1 MVSRITFIYQGKSI
15 WNKIRGEI
23 AVRSERDFEIGQRME
38 SIDKRIKKKIDEIR
52 ELPEKVRRETTN
64 RKARTKALIVMGAW
78 LEATLLGRTNIT
90 LWQYLN
96 REGKMRMIAWAL
108 GVEEME
114 KTILSKTFVAKGDLE
129 KLKKLAEL
137 EVQKIRKDRMTL
149 ADYLE
154 SRKEL
159 VQKLLSQGVS
169 KKRVCEILSQDCG
182 FTISVKRLNSFL
194 GEGKKS
200 KTGENKSENRTENSE
215 RAGAI
220 DK

>member
-1 MVSRITFIYQGKSI
+1 LG
-15 WNKIRGEI
+15 GET
-23 AVRSERDFEIGQRME
+23 AVGSERDCEIDQR
-38 SIDKRIKKKIDEIR
+38 IQRRIQAIR
-52 ELPEKVRRETTN
+52 ELPEKVRRETTS

-78 LEATLLGRTNIT
+78 VEAQLLGRTDKP
-90 LWQYLN
+90 LWHYLE
-96 REGKMRMIAWAL
+96 REGKMRLIAWAL

-114 KTILSKTFVAKGDLE
+114 GTLSKTFVSKGDLE

-137 EVQKIRKDRMTL
+137 ELQKIRKDKTTL
-149 ADYLE
+149 GDYLE
-154 SRKEL
+154 SRREIVKE
-159 VQKLLSQGVS
+159 LLSQGVS

-200 KTGENKSENRTENSE
+200 KIGENKSENRTENQ
-215 RAGAI
+215 RTGAV

>member
-1 MVSRITFIYQGKSI
+1 LG
-15 WNKIRGEI
+15 GET
-23 AVRSERDFEIGQRME
+23 AVGSERDCEIDQR
-38 SIDKRIKKKIDEIR
+38 IQRRIQAIR
-52 ELPEKVRRETTN
+52 ELPEKVRRETTS

-78 LEATLLGRTNIT
+78 LEARLLGRTDKP
-90 LWQYLN
+90 LWHYLE
-96 REGKMRMIAWAL
+96 REGKMRLIAWAL

-114 KTILSKTFVAKGDLE
+114 RNMLAKTFVSKGDLE

-137 EVQKIRKDRMTL
+137 ELQKIRKDKTTL
-149 ADYLE
+149 GDYLE
-154 SRKEL
+154 SRREI
-159 VQKLLSQGVS
+159 VTELLSQGVS

-200 KTGENKSENRTENSE
+200 KAGENKSENRTENQ
-215 RAGAI
+215 RTGAI

>member
-1 MVSRITFIYQGKSI
+1 MG
-15 WNKIRGEI
+15 
-23 AVRSERDFEIGQRME
+23 SERDFEMNRTMDQIE
-38 SIDKRIKKKIDEIR
+38 KKISKKIQAIR
-52 ELPEKVRRETTN
+52 ELPEKVRRETTS

-78 LEATLLGRTNIT
+78 VEARLLGRTDKN
-90 LWQYLN
+90 LWEYLE
-96 REGKMRMIAWAL
+96 REGKMRLVSWAL

-114 KTILSKTFVAKGDLE
+114 RTILGKTFVSKGDLE

-137 EVQKIRKDRMTL
+137 ELQRIRKDKTTL
-149 ADYLE
+149 EDYLE

-159 VQKLLSQGVS
+159 VKELLSQGVS

-200 KTGENKSENRTENSE
+200 KTGEDKNQSSTSQSENRTENSE
-215 RAGAI
+215 RTGAV

>member
-1 MVSRITFIYQGKSI
+1 
-15 WNKIRGEI
+15 
-23 AVRSERDFEIGQRME
+23 VRSEMDFEMNRTMDQIE
-38 SIDKRIKKKIDEIR
+38 KKISKKIQAIR
-52 ELPEKVRRETTN
+52 ELPEKVRREIIS

-78 LEATLLGRTNIT
+78 VEATLLGRTDKN
-90 LWQYLN
+90 LWEYLE
-96 REGKMRMIAWAL
+96 REGRIRMIVWAL

-114 KTILSKTFVAKGDLE
+114 QKTLSKTFVSKGDLE

-137 EVQKIRKDRMTL
+137 EVQKIKKDRTTL
-149 ADYLE
+149 GDYLE

-194 GEGKKS
+194 GQGKKS
-200 KTGENKSENRTENSE
+200 KADEDKAENTTENTAENQSSASQSENSTENRE
-215 RAGAI
+215 RTGAV

>member
-1 MVSRITFIYQGKSI
+1 
-15 WNKIRGEI
+15 
-23 AVRSERDFEIGQRME
+23 VRSEMDFEMNRTMDQIE
-38 SIDKRIKKKIDEIR
+38 EKTKRKIQAIR

-78 LEATLLGRTNIT
+78 VEARLLGRTDKP
-90 LWQYLN
+90 LWQYLE
-96 REGKMRMIAWAL
+96 REGKMRLIAWAL

-114 KTILSKTFVAKGDLE
+114 QKILSKTFVSKGDLE

-137 EVQKIRKDRMTL
+137 EVQRIRKDKTTL
-149 ADYLE
+149 GDYLE
-154 SRKEL
+154 SRRELVKEL
-159 VQKLLSQGVS
+159 LSKGVS

-182 FTISVKRLNSFL
+182 FIISVKRLNSFL

-200 KTGENKSENRTENSE
+200 KTDEDKNQSSASQSENRTENRE
-215 RAGAI
+215 RTGAV

>member
-1 MVSRITFIYQGKSI
+1 MGSEMDF
-15 WNKIRGEI
+15 KINQTMDQIE
-23 AVRSERDFEIGQRME
+23 
-38 SIDKRIKKKIDEIR
+38 KKISKKILEIR
-52 ELPEKVRRETTN
+52 ELPLKVRRETTN

-78 LEATLLGRTNIT
+78 VEAQLLNRTDKT
-90 LWQYLN
+90 LWQYLE
-96 REGKMRMIAWAL
+96 REGKMRLISWAL

-114 KTILSKTFVAKGDLE
+114 QKILSKTFVSKGDLE

-137 EVQKIRKDRMTL
+137 EVQRIRKDKTTL
-149 ADYLE
+149 GDYLE
-154 SRKEL
+154 SRRELVKEL
-159 VQKLLSQGVS
+159 LSKGVS

-200 KTGENKSENRTENSE
+200 KTDEDKENENKAKNQSSTSQSENRTENRE
-215 RAGAI
+215 RTGAI

>member
-1 MVSRITFIYQGKSI
+1 M
-15 WNKIRGEI
+15 
-23 AVRSERDFEIGQRME
+23 RSEMDFEMNRTMDQIE
-38 SIDKRIKKKIDEIR
+38 KKISKKIQAIR
-52 ELPEKVRRETTN
+52 ELPEKVRREIIS

-78 LEATLLGRTNIT
+78 VEATLLGRTDKN
-90 LWQYLN
+90 LWEYLE
-96 REGKMRMIAWAL
+96 REGRIRMIVWAL

-114 KTILSKTFVAKGDLE
+114 QKTLSKTFVSKGDLE

-137 EVQKIRKDRMTL
+137 EVQKIKKDRTTL
-149 ADYLE
+149 GDYLE

-194 GEGKKS
+194 GQGKKS
-200 KTGENKSENRTENSE
+200 KADEDKAENTTENTAENQSSASQSENSTENRE
-215 RAGAI
+215 RTGAV

>member
-1 MVSRITFIYQGKSI
+1 
-15 WNKIRGEI
+15 
-23 AVRSERDFEIGQRME
+23 VRSEMDFEMNRR
-38 SIDKRIKKKIDEIR
+38 IDQIDQKIKKKIQAIQ

-78 LEATLLGRTNIT
+78 VEAQLLGRTDKN
-90 LWQYLN
+90 LWQYLE
-96 REGKMRMIAWAL
+96 REGKMRLIAWAL

-114 KTILSKTFVAKGDLE
+114 KTLSKTFVAKGDLE

-137 EVQKIRKDRMTL
+137 EVQKIRRDRTTL
-149 ADYLE
+149 GDYLE
-154 SRKEL
+154 SRRELVKEL
-159 VQKLLSQGVS
+159 LSKGVS

-194 GEGKKS
+194 GEGKGKS
-200 KTGENKSENRTENSE
+200 KTDKNTAENTAENQSSTSQSENCTENNE
-215 RAGAI
+215 KTGAV